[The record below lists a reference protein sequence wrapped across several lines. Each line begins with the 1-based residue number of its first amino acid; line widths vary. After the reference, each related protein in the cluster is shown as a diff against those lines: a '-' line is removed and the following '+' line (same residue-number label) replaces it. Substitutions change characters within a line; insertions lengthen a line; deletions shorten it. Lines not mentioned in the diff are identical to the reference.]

1 MSNLD
6 FSGVSEDAKALALY
20 LQEVLDRT
28 VNIYNSYGLP
38 LPQRRYWTMADP
50 VVDCEQLVV
59 SFIQMYIGAPGD
71 EATTPRRCMDPRSA
85 TVHIQVAREVPTI
98 GNNGRAPSAE
108 IIQEY
113 SQLQAFDAWALIQSA
128 ADLDAWESSGGF
140 GLGVI
145 ATVETS
151 EPEGGYQSTT
161 LTMTSAVP

>member
-128 ADLDAWESSGGF
+128 ADLDAWESSG
-140 GLGVI
+140 LGVI